1 MPIIYTNYSY
11 NPMLIETAISILT
24 DPIANMLT
32 ALLEYINFNLYHN
45 GNIKQ
50 IYGEVPILDV
60 TLPYF

>member
-32 ALLEYINFNLYHN
+32 ALLEYINFNLSQWQYKT
-45 GNIKQ
+45 NIW
-50 IYGEVPILDV
+50 GG
-60 TLPYF
+60 PYP